1 MVKLPNQL
9 LIIKSTILLQHRT
22 NMKVIG
28 IMVGIFITEIYQII
42 NGENL
47 ERGNIVERLNG
58 SRKVLW

>member
-1 MVKLPNQL
+1 
-9 LIIKSTILLQHRT
+9 
-22 NMKVIG
+22 MKVIG